1 MNIALLIELPLIVGL
16 LSFFV
21 RQDWLRRCLLVL
33 VAIGHLGLTIGV
45 WILRPSAD
53 PTAWLAIDAL
63 GLVFLGIT
71 SLLFCASAF
80 YGIGYLQRE
89 GQQKEKDW
97 GDGFIFR
104 NTPEAVFVGCL
115 ILFLAAMTA
124 VILSRHFGVMWVAM
138 EATTLVSAPLIYF
151 HRHPRSLEATW
162 KYILICSV
170 GIALALLGNLFL
182 AVSALPLKT
191 SLLLPDMLQNSA
203 TLSIPWLKLAFL
215 FLIVGYGT
223 KMGLAPLHT
232 WLPDAHSEAPSVVS
246 ALLSGALLN
255 CAFLCILRVYQLC
268 LACGLGDFSRDIFLL
283 FAFLS
288 LAIAAVFILGQ
299 RDYKRMLAY
308 SSIEHMG
315 ILALGVGLGGG
326 AVFGALLHA
335 VNHSL
340 TKTALFF
347 TAGNI
352 LGQYHTKKVGEV
364 QGILRVLP
372 ISGVLWIAGFFAI
385 TGTPPG
391 GIFLSKFLILQ
402 AAFAQG
408 QSLAAVAFLV
418 LLAVVFIGMII
429 IFLPMAQGV
438 PSPEIDRLKAREAM
452 LHVLS
457 AVILLS
463 LVLVLGLYLPPFLSE
478 SLSQA
483 ASMIGAK

>member
-1 MNIALLIELPLIVGL
+1 
-16 LSFFV
+16 
-21 RQDWLRRCLLVL
+21 
-33 VAIGHLGLTIGV
+33 
-45 WILRPSAD
+45 
-53 PTAWLAIDAL
+53 
-63 GLVFLGIT
+63 
-71 SLLFCASAF
+71 
-80 YGIGYLQRE
+80 
-89 GQQKEKDW
+89 
-97 GDGFIFR
+97 
-104 NTPEAVFVGCL
+104 
-115 ILFLAAMTA
+115 
-124 VILSRHFGVMWVAM
+124 
-138 EATTLVSAPLIYF
+138 
-151 HRHPRSLEATW
+151 
-162 KYILICSV
+162 
-170 GIALALLGNLFL
+170 
-182 AVSALPLKT
+182 
-191 SLLLPDMLQNSA
+191 
-203 TLSIPWLKLAFL
+203 
-215 FLIVGYGT
+215 
-223 KMGLAPLHT
+223 
-232 WLPDAHSEAPSVVS
+232 
-246 ALLSGALLN
+246 
-255 CAFLCILRVYQLC
+255 
-268 LACGLGDFSRDIFLL
+268 
-283 FAFLS
+283 

-340 TKTALFF
+340 AKTALFF

-438 PSPEIDRLKAREAM
+438 PSPEIDRLKTREAV
-452 LHVLS
+452 LHVLP

-463 LVLVLGLYLPPFLSE
+463 LVLVLGLYLPPFLFE
-478 SLSQA
+478 ALSQA